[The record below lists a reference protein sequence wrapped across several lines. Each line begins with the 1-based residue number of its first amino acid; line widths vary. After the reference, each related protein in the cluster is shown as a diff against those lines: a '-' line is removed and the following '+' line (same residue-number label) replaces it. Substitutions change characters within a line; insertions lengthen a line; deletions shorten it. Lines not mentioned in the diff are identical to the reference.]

1 MENDDHQVGRI
12 LTRREMLSLLA
23 GMGGAVLLAACDPG
37 GSNTAQST
45 ATAARSAQATGTPL
59 NQEAQTAVAASPVG
73 ASPTADTASV
83 PDCVVRPELT
93 EGPYFVDEKL
103 NRSDIRPDPSNNSVS
118 EGVPLAL
125 AFVVSQ
131 VGTGSCVPLK
141 DAQVDVWHC
150 DALGVYSD
158 VQGSTGTKFLR
169 GYQLTDANGK
179 ASFTTIY
186 PGWYRGR
193 AVHIHFKI
201 RTTSSAGQSYEFTS
215 QFFFDDALSDQVY
228 TQQPYAQHTGRDTL
242 NSSDNIYQGGG
253 NQLLLSLTKSAD
265 GYTTTFPIGLD
276 LSDTQTG
283 GADGGSQGPG
293 GPGGPP

>member
-1 MENDDHQVGRI
+1 MENDDQPVGRV

-23 GMGGAVLLAACDPG
+23 GMGGAVLLAACDPAV
-37 GSNTAQST
+37 SSTAQST
-45 ATAARSAQATGTPL
+45 ATGAKSSQATGTPL

-73 ASPTADTASV
+73 ASPTADTAAV

-103 NRSDIRPDPSNNSVS
+103 NRSDIRPDPSNNTVS

-169 GYQLTDANGK
+169 GYQLTDANGN
-179 ASFTTIY
+179 ARFTTVY
-186 PGWYRGR
+186 PGWYQGR

-201 RTTSSAGQSYEFTS
+201 CTTSTAQESYEFTS
-215 QFFFDDALSDQVY
+215 ELFLDELITDVVHA
-228 TQQPYAQHTGRDTL
+228 QQPYAGKGYRTL
-242 NSSDNIYQGGG
+242 KNDGDNIYQNGGS
-253 NQLLLSLTKSAD
+253 QLLISPVKSGD
-265 GYTTTFPIGLD
+265 GYTATFNIGLD

-283 GADGGSQGPG
+283 QADGGS
-293 GPGGPP
+293 